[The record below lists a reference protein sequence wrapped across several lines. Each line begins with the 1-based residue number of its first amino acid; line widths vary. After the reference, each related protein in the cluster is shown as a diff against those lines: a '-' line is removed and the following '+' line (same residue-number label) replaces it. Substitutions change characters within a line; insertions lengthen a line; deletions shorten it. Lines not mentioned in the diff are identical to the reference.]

1 MESEEKGGR
10 RNGRQPLSPPRQT
23 APLCKGSRGERA
35 CLPLVVYLRAG
46 AVELFEEQLIQIIQ
60 ARWQTTLHK
69 PIDAVQGKD
78 KRKDIST
85 QKVNTDY
92 FRIYTR
98 SSI

>member
-1 MESEEKGGR
+1 MK
-10 RNGRQPLSPPRQT
+10 
-23 APLCKGSRGERA
+23 
-35 CLPLVVYLRAG
+35 
-46 AVELFEEQLIQIIQ
+46 LFEEQLIQIIQ

-78 KRKDIST
+78 KRKDISL

-92 FRIYTR
+92 FRIHTQ

>member
-1 MESEEKGGR
+1 MREKGGGGTEGNPSVR
-10 RNGRQPLSPPRQT
+10 CGGQLPLHR
-23 APLCKGSRGERA
+23 GSQGERA

-69 PIDAVQGKD
+69 PIDTVQGKD
-78 KRKDIST
+78 KRKDISL

-92 FRIYTR
+92 FRIYTQR
-98 SSI
+98 SI